1 LIIVVVDFCVVAETL
16 LDNLNNTD
24 KGLDIDQ
31 RNDAGQT
38 ILHICAINGCDE
50 MVALLIGMYVCDCV

>member
-1 LIIVVVDFCVVAETL
+1 L
-16 LDNLNNTD
+16 LDIFNNTD

-31 RNDAGQT
+31 QNDAGQT